1 MESSIN
7 GNNAD
12 VLDRLF
18 FALADPN
25 RRAILE
31 RLRAG
36 SATVKELAAPLP
48 LGMPAISK
56 HLTVL
61 ERAGLIQRRAEAQR
75 RHCSLD
81 EGGFRRLESWME
93 HYTQLW
99 SGSLDRL
106 ADLLGEDDPE

>member
-1 MESSIN
+1 MESSIG
-7 GNNAD
+7 GNKVED
-12 VLDRLF
+12 LDLLF
-18 FALADPN
+18 SALADRN

-31 RLRAG
+31 RLRSG
-36 SATVKELAAPLP
+36 PATVTQLAAPLP

-61 ERAGLIQRRAEAQR
+61 ERAGLVRRRAEAQR

-81 EGGFRRLESWME
+81 EEGFRRLETWMT
-93 HYTQLW
+93 HYSELW

-106 ADLLGEDDPE
+106 ADLLGEERGR

>member
-1 MESSIN
+1 MESSIA
-7 GNNAD
+7 GNNAED
-12 VLDRLF
+12 LDLLF
-18 FALADPN
+18 SALADRN

-36 SATVKELAAPLP
+36 PATVSELAAPLP

-56 HLTVL
+56 RLTVL
-61 ERAGLIQRRAEAQR
+61 ERAGLVQRRAEAQR

-81 EGGFRRLESWME
+81 EEGFRRLERWMT
-93 HYTQLW
+93 HYSTLW

-106 ADLLGEDDPE
+106 ADLLGKEEGR